1 MLLIQLHFITCFM
14 QTMSNTESTR
24 YVILVSDVQ
33 RVMQS
38 TTGFMHICTEH
49 IFELLYFE
57 ICARHLCSQTV
68 NKENDTLGQEPSTAQ
83 RAYLRDCKREVQHVL
98 SHKGQQANQE
108 QCCACELHIWDLK
121 SLGILPLISKG
132 VGLQQLYLQRF
143 NSIGINGIASG
154 LVKS

>member
-98 SHKGQQANQE
+98 SHKG
-108 QCCACELHIWDLK
+108 
-121 SLGILPLISKG
+121 
-132 VGLQQLYLQRF
+132 
-143 NSIGINGIASG
+143 
-154 LVKS
+154 